1 MSKRNNKQIL
11 ITVPNGVHVQIVRK
25 KRQMQRKMVQ
35 TAKPYYLDR
44 SMTDEN
50 GEPLVERDYE
60 G

>member
-11 ITVPNGVHVQIVRK
+11 ITVPNGVHVKIVRK
-25 KRQMQRKMVQ
+25 KRQMQRNMVK
-35 TAKPYYLDR
+35 TAKPYYLER
-44 SMTDEN
+44 PMMGEN